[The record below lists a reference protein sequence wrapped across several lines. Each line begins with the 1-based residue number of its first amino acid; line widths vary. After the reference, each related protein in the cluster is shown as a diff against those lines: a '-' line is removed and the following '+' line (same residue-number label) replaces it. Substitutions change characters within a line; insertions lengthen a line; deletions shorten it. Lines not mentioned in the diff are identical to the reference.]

1 MTGVGRLE
9 LVAFDAPDIG
19 KIASFYEALAGWRI
33 VRTDDDWIELW
44 TPEEKEVAFQL
55 APDHVPPQWPGQEHP
70 QQFHLDLLVD
80 GYQEAAAQAV
90 QLGAV
95 WLGEGASWVTLADP
109 AGHPFDIC
117 QRDDVGPAMELYAV
131 TIDAPDASALAG
143 FYAAL
148 TGTEVTY
155 DGEYGAQISG
165 AGHRDAPVNLMFQP
179 VADFAAPKWG
189 DPARPQQAHLDVAVE
204 NLEEAEAK
212 TVELGATLVTRDP
225 GGWTVFTDPVGHP
238 FCLTVP

>member
-9 LVAFDAPDIG
+9 LVAFDAPDMQ
-19 KIASFYEALAGWRI
+19 KLASFYSALAGWRT
-33 VRTDDDWIELW
+33 VRTDTDWLTMR

-80 GYQEAAAQAV
+80 GYQQAAEKAV
-90 QLGAV
+90 SLGATR
-95 WLGEGASWVTLADP
+95 LADGATWVTLADP

-117 QRDDVGPAMELYAV
+117 QRDGVGPAMELYAV
-131 TIDAPDASALAG
+131 TIDAPDASALAR

-148 TGTEVTY
+148 TGTEITY

-165 AGHRDAPVNLMFQP
+165 VGHRDVPVNIMFQP
-179 VADFAAPKWG
+179 VEKYTAPQWP
-189 DPARPQQAHLDVAVE
+189 DPAHPQQAHLDVAVE
-204 NLEEAEAK
+204 DLDEGEAK
-212 TVELGATLVTRDP
+212 VLELGATRLPAQDDTWRVFADP
-225 GGWTVFTDPVGHP
+225 AGHP
-238 FCLTVP
+238 FCLTTP